1 MAHEE
6 RNDLHRARAAAHECV
21 RAATQLVEFAERMTV
36 VIGPS
41 EMAEYDVLVARQ
53 AAAFSQR
60 VEAFK
65 RLGLGAGSVDATE

>member
-6 RNDLHRARAAAHECV
+6 RDDLHHARAAAHECA

-41 EMAEYDVLVARQ
+41 EVAEYDVLIARE
-53 AAAFSQR
+53 AAALSQR

-65 RLGLGAGSVDATE
+65 RLGLGAGSLDGTD